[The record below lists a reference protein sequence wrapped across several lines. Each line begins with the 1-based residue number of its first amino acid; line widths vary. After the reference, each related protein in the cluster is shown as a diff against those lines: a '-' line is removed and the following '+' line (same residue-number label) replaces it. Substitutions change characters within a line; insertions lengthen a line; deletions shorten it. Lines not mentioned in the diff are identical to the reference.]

1 MLGVT
6 NLNQWDIGIV
16 DGSFVVV
23 APAIP
28 ALLISHML
36 RRKPI
41 TAKRIDAIL
50 PFLDAFESMV
60 IKGGESSIASSVT
73 AYEGS
78 DPIEAFVVALYGDG
92 WIEQFDWEKWQ
103 ETAAQ
108 YIASPDL
115 LASVDAETIRKL
127 LTTHVR
133 KDQVSEGHLA
143 AMFENGHILALLRR
157 LKEIRSETN
166 YKLRRRKPR

>member
-16 DGSFVVV
+16 GSSFVVV
-23 APAIP
+23 PPAIP

-50 PFLDAFESMV
+50 PFLDAFESMA
-60 IKGGESSIASSVT
+60 IKRGESSIASSVT
-73 AYEGS
+73 SYEGS
-78 DPIEAFVVALYGDG
+78 ESVEAFVLALYSEG

-108 YIASPDL
+108 YVDSPDL
-115 LASVDAETIRKL
+115 LASIDAETIRKL

-133 KDQVSEGHLA
+133 KDQSYEGHLA
-143 AMFENGHILALLRR
+143 AMFENGHIVALLRR
-157 LKEIRSETN
+157 LKEIRAETN
-166 YKLRRRKPR
+166 YNLRRRKPR